1 MIAMIPKPGNKNG
14 INNKIRDKKAF
25 MNIGEKNYKQRLVN
39 RFQQPMKGNVNYEQL
54 DVISGYKDLFK
65 I

>member
-1 MIAMIPKPGNKNG
+1 
-14 INNKIRDKKAF
+14 